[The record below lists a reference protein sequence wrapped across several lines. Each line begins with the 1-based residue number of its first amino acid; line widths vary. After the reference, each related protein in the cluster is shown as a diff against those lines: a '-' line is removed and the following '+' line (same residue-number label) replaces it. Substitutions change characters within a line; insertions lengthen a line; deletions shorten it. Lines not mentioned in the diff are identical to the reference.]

1 MDTGVSGQLRETS
14 QGEAAAQPGAGT
26 SLEHHGQVPQG
37 ALRTFHAQ
45 VPAPAGATKEG
56 IRREAKEKGEGRGK
70 LAGLVVKEEDRSLE

>member
-1 MDTGVSGQLRETS
+1 MDKGVSGRLREAS

-26 SLEHHGQVPQG
+26 SLEHHGQAPQG

-45 VPAPAGATKEG
+45 VQG
-56 IRREAKEKGEGRGK
+56 ILREAKEKGEGRGK